1 MSGDGSQGGWTV
13 VTGSRRTTNRNE
25 KEGGV
30 NSSSSKKIV
39 KCCAH
44 DSHSHAH
51 ADACLSM
58 SVSMQKRRRVSREPH
73 PHGEGDAVM
82 PGLQGDSRTLASL
95 DALLKEVRTIKWYA
109 HLVKAICDATSCE
122 QDSADDAPANATR
135 NIAMALVGV
144 GQVAS
149 TTEKAPARA
158 QLALARALHADLRA
172 TSLHDGTQHL
182 PVYEPRLDADD
193 EALLRRLN
201 CEPITGLFS
210 TDGELWATLPAD
222 KDILLYMPHVEHHVV
237 VKVAESWLTF
247 TSTRR
252 RSDTQRGR
260 KSKLF
265 LVCNE
270 LDVTKVDLSLLRDET
285 SRASLERFG
294 DPRTILL
301 KLSDVNEVFPPGSFN
316 DTVARLVE

>member
-30 NSSSSKKIV
+30 NSSSSNIV

-58 SVSMQKRRRVSREPH
+58 SMSMQKRRRVSREPH

-172 TSLHDGTQHL
+172 TSLHDATQHL

-222 KDILLYMPHVEHHVV
+222 KDIILYMPHVEHHVV

-252 RSDTQRGR
+252 RSDAQRGR
-260 KSKLF
+260 KSRLV